1 MVQKHVLLEHFK
13 TLSPK
18 WQIFRS
24 TEVADETMKNNLGC
38 SFKTLLALENGIV
51 FQYRSYTF
59 IKIHIWKY
67 YQRFSIRNYR
77 CLICILS
84 CTSFSQIILKM
95 KSWSF
100 QHSFLWSFCS
110 PSPAGILKNT
120 QNIFKQDIYI
130 LVFETIQNIFSLSCF
145 PLHPHKSR
153 SLATEIVFLSKKTKP
168 CFSQRQNWPARE
180 HDPIWE
186 WLWRRCFLRD
196 TAQ

>member
-1 MVQKHVLLEHFK
+1 
-13 TLSPK
+13 
-18 WQIFRS
+18 
-24 TEVADETMKNNLGC
+24 MKNNLGC

-120 QNIFKQDIYI
+120 QNIFKRNIYI

-145 PLHPHKSR
+145 PLHPHKSM
-153 SLATEIVFLSKKTKP
+153 SLATEIVFLRKP
-168 CFSQRQNWPARE
+168 SPVFPRGRTDLQGTQSHLGVAVEKVLPQGHCTVKWVYTTLALNYKHLLQAFMHFKAKW
-180 HDPIWE
+180 
-186 WLWRRCFLRD
+186 
-196 TAQ
+196 